1 MPGDVCREPRIAQ
14 MLGRIA
20 SPGLLI
26 GYYGPGVLLVA
37 GSFWARTRG
46 KRWWWAMLAVGIIW
60 LIGAVAGVAE
70 RGGLTVS

>member
-1 MPGDVCREPRIAQ
+1 

-20 SPGLLI
+20 SPGLFI
-26 GYYGPGVLLVA
+26 GYYGPGVLLVV

-70 RGGLTVS
+70 RGGLPVS